1 MTQKET
7 QSVEESQLL
16 NVGRKFVTGRGKSME
31 KASYASEPCGNGS
44 PSQMRHVLST
54 FLRDRLA
61 LAGFIFIVIVILA
74 AVSVDWIMPYSS
86 TEADRDVGRYAPLG
100 TPGHPLGTDGLARDI
115 LTRLL
120 AGGRVSITVALV
132 PTMAATGIGLA
143 AGLMAAYTRSWIGG
157 ITMRVLDVMFA
168 FPPVLLAIAVATIL
182 GPGMMNVMLAIG
194 VVSIPYLTRVVYVE
208 AVSVRGSDYLRA
220 ARVVGTPSVRML
232 RREVLPNVL
241 APLVVYASTGVGGM
255 IVMAAGLSFLGVGIQ
270 PPTPDWGIMTAD
282 GRVVLQQLPHIAT
295 VPGLMIVA
303 VALAFNFV
311 GDGLRDAL
319 DPRHR
324 TRTRSPS

>member
-1 MTQKET
+1 VIGSGESTGKANSA
-7 QSVEESQLL
+7 SVPFE
-16 NVGRKFVTGRGKSME
+16 
-31 KASYASEPCGNGS
+31 NGP
-44 PSQMRHVLST
+44 PSQIRQVLST
-54 FLRDRLA
+54 FLHDRLA
-61 LAGFIFIVIVILA
+61 LVGLILIVVVIFGALT
-74 AVSVDWIMPYSS
+74 VDWIMPYST

-100 TPGHPLGTDGLARDI
+100 TPGHPLGTDGLSRDI

-132 PTMAATGIGLA
+132 PTLAATGIALA
-143 AGLMAAYTRSWIGG
+143 AGLMAAYTGSWIGG
-157 ITMRVLDVMFA
+157 ITMRIFDVMFA
-168 FPPVLLAIAVATIL
+168 FPPVLLAIAVSTIL

-255 IVMAAGLSFLGVGIQ
+255 IVMAAGLSFLGIGIQ

-324 TRTRSPS
+324 TRTWSPG